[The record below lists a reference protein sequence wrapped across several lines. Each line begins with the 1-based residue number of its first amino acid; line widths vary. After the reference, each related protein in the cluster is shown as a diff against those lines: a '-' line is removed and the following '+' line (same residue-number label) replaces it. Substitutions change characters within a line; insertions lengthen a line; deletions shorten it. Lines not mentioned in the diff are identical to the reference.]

1 MSKYQL
7 AQQADHII
15 NIKVAGVGG
24 AGGHIVNR
32 MANVSIPHIQYV
44 AINTDAK
51 AIFVSEAGDRLLI
64 GKELTG
70 GLGTGGDVALGKR
83 AAEGAIETL
92 TQVLQNTDMLF
103 LTAGL
108 GGGVGTGALPIV
120 ARLAKD
126 LGILTVA
133 VVTLPF
139 SFEGRERM
147 RRAKEG
153 LATLK
158 PCVDALIVIPNDNL
172 RKVSNEKMTFTN
184 AFDVADRVLSQTV
197 QNIIDLIQRPAY
209 INTDFADVTA
219 ILRNAGMLHIGFAS
233 ASGINRAETVLHEI
247 SHSALLNTSVNGA
260 TGILFYIT
268 ASEEFSLEEVERLS
282 EGVRVAAAEDVN
294 IIFGMDFDNALGRNI
309 QAMLLA
315 VGMENVAQL
324 YSRNKF
330 CH

>member
-1 MSKYQL
+1 MSNYQL
-7 AQQADHII
+7 AQQTDQII
-15 NIKVAGVGG
+15 SIKVAGIGG

-32 MANVSIPHIQYV
+32 MANMNIPHVQYI

-51 AIFVSEAGDRLLI
+51 AIFASEAGDRLLI

-70 GLGTGGDVALGKR
+70 GLGTGGNAVLGKR
-83 AAEGAIETL
+83 AAEEAAGMIE
-92 TQVLQNTDMLF
+92 QSFRNTDMLF

-108 GGGVGTGALPIV
+108 GGGAGTGALPVV

-147 RRAKEG
+147 RRAEDG
-153 LATLK
+153 LAALK

-172 RKVSNEKMTFTN
+172 RKVSNEKLTFTN

-209 INTDFADVTA
+209 INTDFADVTS
-219 ILRNAGMLHIGFAS
+219 ILRNAGTLHVGFAS
-233 ASGINRAETVLHEI
+233 ASGLNRVETVLREV
-247 SHSALLNTSVNGA
+247 SHSALLGTSVTGA
-260 TGILFYIT
+260 TGILFCIT
-268 ASEEFSLEEVERLS
+268 ASEELSLEEAERLS
-282 EGVRVAAAEDVN
+282 EGVRAAAAEDVN
-294 IIFGMDFDNALGRNI
+294 MIFGMDFDNTLGCNI

-315 VGMENVAQL
+315 VGIENKRGL
-324 YSRNKF
+324 L
-330 CH
+330 

>member
-1 MSKYQL
+1 MSNYQL
-7 AQQADHII
+7 APQADQII
-15 NIKVAGVGG
+15 RIKVVGVGG

-32 MANVSIPHIQYV
+32 MAQIHTPHIQYT

-51 AIFVSEAGDRLLI
+51 AMFASEAGDRILI

-70 GLGTGGDVALGKR
+70 GLGTGGDLALGKR
-83 AAEGAIETL
+83 AAENATGMIE
-92 TQVLQNTDMLF
+92 QSFHNTDMLF

-108 GGGVGTGALPIV
+108 GGGAGTGALPVV

-126 LGILTVA
+126 MGILTVA

-147 RRAKEG
+147 RRAEEG

-158 PCVDALIVIPNDNL
+158 ACVDALIVIPNDNL
-172 RKVSNEKMTFTN
+172 RKVSEEKLTFTN

-219 ILRNAGMLHIGFAS
+219 ILRNAGTLHVGFAS
-233 ASGINRAETVLHEI
+233 ASGINRVETVLREI
-247 SHSALLNTSVNGA
+247 SHSTLLNTSVTGA
-260 TGILFYIT
+260 TGILFCIT
-268 ASEEFSLEEVERLS
+268 ASEEFSLEEGERLS
-282 EGVRVAAAEDVN
+282 EGVRAAASEDIN
-294 IIFGMDFDNALGRNI
+294 MIFGMDFDNTLGSSM
-309 QAMLLA
+309 QAVLLA
-315 VGMENVAQL
+315 VGMDKERSAL
-324 YSRNKF
+324 
-330 CH
+330 